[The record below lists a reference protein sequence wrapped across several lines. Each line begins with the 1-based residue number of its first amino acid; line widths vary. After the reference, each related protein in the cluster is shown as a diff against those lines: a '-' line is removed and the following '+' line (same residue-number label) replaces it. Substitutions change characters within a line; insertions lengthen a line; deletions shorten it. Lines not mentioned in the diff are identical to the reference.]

1 MDIPVNIQVFRCYP
15 FVLELLEHRGF
26 NIDAYPPLS
35 IEQIQASSDPSPPV
49 SSPACASSSAC
60 VSPVPP
66 IIVPARE
73 KDALPFGPTSREAAE
88 LRTHAE
94 SGLWS
99 AAFVKRYPVLAAV
112 VAAGDAGQKTDA
124 NANAN
129 TGTGTGAGA
138 SELDTLSNGMQTLTV
153 DDTWAAERDALINLY
168 AKMARPTAEVHFH
181 QCFTPEQ
188 LWGANSRDQKFMNE
202 MAAMIGSMEAT
213 VESIVSD
220 ACHASS
226 VLANA
231 LARVEGVSAADVQRP
246 TVDAEFNPHEVLRE
260 ELTLVFKRAR
270 TVLFLYRSRTKASV
284 TLDQKYEGYCT
295 ELMAK
300 HKVFVQLFNLRTL
313 MFNVTKHEAVPAHVP
328 LDVWADSD
336 TIERIKRTYNMRSL
350 AKENPVIPLNDPVA
364 KFIGLRRGQLC
375 ELTRSNTTSGT
386 YVTYRYCK

>member
-15 FVLELLEHRGF
+15 FVLELLGHRGF

-35 IEQIQASSDPSPPV
+35 IEQIQASMDPSPPA
-49 SSPACASSSAC
+49 SSPACASSSVCA
-60 VSPVPP
+60 SPVPP
-66 IIVPARE
+66 IIVPAHE
-73 KDALPFGPTSREAAE
+73 TDALPFGPTSREAAE
-88 LRTHAE
+88 LSSHAE
-94 SGLWS
+94 TGLWS
-99 AAFVKRYPVLAAV
+99 AAFVKRYPVLVAV

-124 NANAN
+124 NVN
-129 TGTGTGAGA
+129 TGADT
-138 SELDTLSNGMQTLTV
+138 SDPDTLSQGLQTLTV

-168 AKMARPTAEVHFH
+168 AKMARPVAEAHFH
-181 QCFTPEQ
+181 QCFTPEN

-213 VESIVSD
+213 VESIVTND
-220 ACHASS
+220 RNTSS

-231 LARVEGVSAADVQRP
+231 LARVEGLSAADVQRQ
-246 TVDAEFNPHEVLRE
+246 TVDEEFNPHEVLRE
-260 ELTLVFKRAR
+260 ELTTVFKRAR

-313 MFNVTKHEAVPAHVP
+313 MFNVTKHEAVPTHVP

-336 TIERIKRTYNMRSL
+336 TIERIKRTYNMCSL

-375 ELTRSNTTSGT
+375 EMTRSNTTSGT